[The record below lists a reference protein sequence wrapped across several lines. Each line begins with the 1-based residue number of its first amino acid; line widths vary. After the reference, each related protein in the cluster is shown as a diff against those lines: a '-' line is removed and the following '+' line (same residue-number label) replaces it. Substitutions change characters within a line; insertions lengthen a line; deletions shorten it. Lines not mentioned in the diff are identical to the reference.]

1 VFTSVLLQ
9 PGLNKREDGLTI
21 NKGDTRESTYLKR
34 WEWQSLK
41 NFQNQCEDNNGKAYF
56 ISAIGRKKVGSI
68 TYTQT
73 FRDTNV
79 VCIPSIEDQGCS
91 LKDHKALM
99 EVRAQECAK
108 NYMTSC
114 DFGIRDVIIVNQNA
128 NLDTMGSGT
137 FGYDLSPAMTQ
148 SGEENKDFFVIATAN
163 WGMINTPYAT
173 LVLFVCLACQIT
185 QMTIF

>member
-1 VFTSVLLQ
+1 MFTSVLLQ

-34 WEWQSLK
+34 WEM
-41 NFQNQCEDNNGKAYF
+41 G
-56 ISAIGRKKVGSI
+56 
-68 TYTQT
+68 
-73 FRDTNV
+73 
-79 VCIPSIEDQGCS
+79 
-91 LKDHKALM
+91 
-99 EVRAQECAK
+99 VRAQECAK

-114 DFGIRDVIIVNQNA
+114 DFGIRDVIIVNQNV
-128 NLDTMGSGT
+128 NLDTMGSNS

-148 SGEENKDFFVIATAN
+148 SGEENGDFFVIATAN

-173 LVLFVCLACQIT
+173 LVLFVCLVCQIT